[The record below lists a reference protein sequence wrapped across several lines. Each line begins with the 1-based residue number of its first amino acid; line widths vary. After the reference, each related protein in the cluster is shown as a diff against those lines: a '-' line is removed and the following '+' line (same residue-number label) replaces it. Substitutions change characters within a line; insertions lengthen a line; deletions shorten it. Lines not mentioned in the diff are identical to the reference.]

1 MIGVGV
7 GVGCGGERDGSRDVD
22 REDNNKYINIK
33 SLQSFFQVTLEAILT
48 CN

>member
-1 MIGVGV
+1 MIGVDV

-33 SLQSFFQVTLEAILT
+33 SLQSFFPGDLGSHPDV
-48 CN
+48 